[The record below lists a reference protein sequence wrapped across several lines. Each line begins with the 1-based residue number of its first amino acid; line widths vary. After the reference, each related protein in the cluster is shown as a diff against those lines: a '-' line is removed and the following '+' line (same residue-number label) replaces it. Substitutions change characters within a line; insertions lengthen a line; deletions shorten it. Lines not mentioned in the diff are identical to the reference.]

1 MKKTTLFLAALM
13 AAFVVAARPYTP
25 MADSTYVVPVDTTT
39 VTPPSDDDVLP
50 DTPPYDEPDTLA
62 MKNFTP
68 NIEVLNLRVGE
79 IFQLELTWDYPEG
92 EAIYSPYIS
101 YSYDERVISIDEEG
115 LITARGV
122 GETVVSIR
130 CMGVE
135 KSCTVVV
142 SDGGSTAVQHRGQMT
157 LPLGEFCDD
166 RGNDFNVTL
175 ADGTLRLQ
183 GTFWGHACIPSE
195 LEYEILDGTAYFTLH
210 TNYEDSTCTDGY
222 QGTFAVS
229 QTIDVEFT
237 GCVSEAYNVYINN
250 TLSSIYAAPEQK
262 AYYVRTTSI
271 DTPEATPEDSPYY
284 DLQGRKVTNPVRGI
298 YIKDGRKLRLSDK
311 ATDNAHA
318 ASAGLSA

>member
-13 AAFVVAARPYTP
+13 MASVMAARPHTP
-25 MADSTYVVPVDTTT
+25 MAVSTYTAPDDTTT
-39 VTPPSDDDVLP
+39 VVPPSDDDVLP

-68 NIEVLNLRVGE
+68 NIEMLNLRVGE
-79 IFQLELTWDYPEG
+79 TFQLKFAWDYPEG
-92 EAIYSPYIS
+92 EAIYSRYVS
-101 YSYDERVISIDEEG
+101 YSYDERIISIDKKG

-122 GETVVSIR
+122 GETEVFIY
-130 CMGVE
+130 CMEVM
-135 KSCTVVV
+135 KSCKVVV
-142 SDGGSTAVQHRGQMT
+142 SDGGSTAVQHRGEMT
-157 LPLGEFCDD
+157 LPLGKFCDNQ
-166 RGNDFNVTL
+166 GNDFSVTL

-195 LEYEILDGTAYFTLH
+195 LEYEILDGTAYFSIH

-271 DTPEATPEDSPYY
+271 DTPEAAPEDSPYY

-298 YIKDGRKLRLSDK
+298 YIKDGRKVAIK
-311 ATDNAHA
+311 
-318 ASAGLSA
+318 